1 MPSRGQANPRRGIS
15 EGSRWGWGPSA
26 IEKKSGRKGGK
37 NRKGRMGGRERPR
50 PCRGA
55 RPRQGYGGAPPARR
69 GQEASGGGGGPAPG
83 EERGGGG
90 KKKTR
95 AKDAAVLYAGVKKGV
110 ARGRTP

>member
-1 MPSRGQANPRRGIS
+1 MQYSYSYHMQKRLTGGQEGAPAAVPSRGQANPRRGIS

-55 RPRQGYGGAPPARR
+55 RLRQGYGGSAVARER
-69 GQEASGGGGGPAPG
+69 HEASGGWRAP
-83 EERGGGG
+83 
-90 KKKTR
+90 
-95 AKDAAVLYAGVKKGV
+95 
-110 ARGRTP
+110 